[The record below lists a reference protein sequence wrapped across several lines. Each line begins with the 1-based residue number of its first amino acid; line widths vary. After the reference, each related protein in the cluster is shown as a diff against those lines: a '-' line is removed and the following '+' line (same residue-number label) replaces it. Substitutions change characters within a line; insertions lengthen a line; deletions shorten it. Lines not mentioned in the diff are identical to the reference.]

1 MVKIKGKTITLTK
14 GDTLLVKVSIKD
26 KDTNEDYIPSDGDEV
41 RFALKSNYDDEQV
54 LIYKEIP
61 LDTLELLIP
70 AEETKQ
76 LEVRTSPYVYDIQLT
91 TATGYVD
98 TFIDKGSLYITEEVE

>member
-14 GDTLLVKVSIKD
+14 GDTLLVDISIKD
-26 KDTNEDYIPSDGDEV
+26 KDTGEEYIPSEGDEI
-41 RFALKSNYDDEQV
+41 RFALKSSYDDPET

-61 LDTLELLIP
+61 IDTLELLIP
-70 AEETKQ
+70 SEETKQ
-76 LEVRTSPYVYDIQLT
+76 LEVRTAPYVYDIQLT
-91 TATGYVD
+91 TVTGIVD